1 MPSLLFSEADLAA
14 VRGAVAAA
22 EKGTSG
28 EIVPYVVPASDEYAG
43 AVWKGATLGALA
55 GALAAWALHRW
66 GDLWGASRFLW
77 MVVPPA
83 AGAALGYLA
92 AHLGPLRRFLAGHH
106 AIERRVQERAA
117 AAFLEQ
123 EVFRTRDRT
132 GILLFLSLF
141 ERRVVVLGDSG
152 IHQQVK
158 PGEWDVVVRH
168 VVSGLG
174 GSGAGNP
181 TAALVAAIR
190 ECGEILA
197 RHGLPPR
204 PDDADELPNDLR
216 WEGRK

>member
-1 MPSLLFSEADLAA
+1 LFSAADLAA
-14 VRGAVAAA
+14 VRGAVVAA
-22 EKGTSG
+22 EQGTSG
-28 EIVPYVVPASDEYAG
+28 EIVPYVVPTSDEYAG

-55 GALAAWALHRW
+55 GALTAWAIHRW
-66 GDLWGASRFLW
+66 GDFWGASRFLW

-92 AHLGPLRRFLAGHH
+92 AHLAPLRRFLAGHQ
-106 AIERRVQERAA
+106 AIERRVQQRAA

-152 IHQQVK
+152 IHQQVE
-158 PGEWDVVVRH
+158 PGEWDAVVRH

-174 GSGAGNP
+174 RGAGNP
-181 TAALVAAIR
+181 TAALVAAIQ

-216 WEGRK
+216 LEER

>member
-1 MPSLLFSEADLAA
+1 MPRSPSSLFSEAGLAA
-14 VRGAVAAA
+14 VRGAVRAA

-28 EIVPYVVPASDEYAG
+28 EIVPFVVERSDDYAG
-43 AVWKGATLGALA
+43 AVWKGAALGALA
-55 GALAAWALHRW
+55 AALAAWAIHRW
-66 GDLWGASRFLW
+66 ADFWGASRFLW
-77 MVVPPA
+77 MVMPPA

-92 AHLGPLRRFLAGHH
+92 AHLGPLRRLLAGPHSL
-106 AIERRVQERAA
+106 ERRVEQRAA

-152 IHQQVK
+152 IHARVG
-158 PGEWDVVVRH
+158 PGEWDGVVHH
-168 VVSGLG
+168 VVSGLK
-174 GSGAGNP
+174 SGDP
-181 TAALVAAIR
+181 EAALVAAIR

-216 WEGRK
+216 REER

>member
-1 MPSLLFSEADLAA
+1 MPSLLFSAADLAA

-22 EKGTSG
+22 ESGTSG
-28 EIVPYVVPASDEYAG
+28 EIVPYVVPASDKYAG

-55 GALAAWALHRW
+55 AALAAWAIHRW
-66 GDLWGASRFLW
+66 GDFWGATRFLW
-77 MVVPPA
+77 MVMPPA

-92 AHLGPLRRFLAGHH
+92 AHLAPLRRFLAGHQ
-106 AIERRVQERAA
+106 AIEQRVQQRAA

-123 EVFRTRDRT
+123 EVFRTRERT

-152 IHQQVK
+152 IHRQVE
-158 PGEWDVVVRH
+158 PGEWDAVVRH
-168 VVSGLG
+168 VVSGLSG
-174 GSGAGNP
+174 RGAGDP
-181 TAALVAAIR
+181 TTALVAAIR

-204 PDDADELPNDLR
+204 PDDADELSNDLR
-216 WEGRK
+216 VGER

>member
-1 MPSLLFSEADLAA
+1 MTADLWSAADREA
-14 VRGAVAAA
+14 VRAAVAAA

-28 EIVPYVVPASDEYAG
+28 EIVPFVVQRSDDYTG
-43 AVWKGATLGALA
+43 AVWKGAALGALA
-55 GALAAWALHRW
+55 AALAAWAIHRSA
-66 GDLWGASRFLW
+66 DLWGASRFLW

-92 AHLGPLRRFLAGHH
+92 AHLGPLRRFLTGPH
-106 AIERRVQERAA
+106 AMEARVRQRAA

-123 EVFRTRDRT
+123 EVFKTRDRT

-152 IHQQVK
+152 IHQKVE
-158 PGEWDVVVRH
+158 PGDWDTVVRH
-168 VVSGLG
+168 VVTGLRR
-174 GSGAGNP
+174 GNP
-181 TAALVAAIR
+181 TAALVAAIA

-204 PDDADELPNDLR
+204 PDDADELPDDLR
-216 WEGRK
+216 IEER